1 MAFNDTERFMAPALS
16 PVTESPESQA
26 RVPVRHFAL
35 SWLLVLPLI
44 FFAAQGN
51 FSFEYGGS
59 GRSLGLLGYVVL
71 PAIAYGVVAWTLIA
85 NGRRILAVCESQ
97 KLLLLLACFAIASAL
112 WSQNPVRSAYN
123 GLFLLL
129 NTLFAFY
136 LFLRFRPERLME
148 LIMLA
153 GAVILTL
160 SLITVFAFP
169 NVGRSFTP
177 RVYGAWVGIFMDRTS
192 SASVCVFLLSP
203 AIVFWRRGLNWGRV
217 AYMVLLLVSIWKAQA
232 ATALVVVLAYVMT
245 VLLIRVSARLD
256 RKSLLVLSVIA
267 LPVVVAA
274 IIVVPPYVP
283 VILKGLGRDPT
294 LTGRTEIWASLL
306 RSVAKRPLL
315 GYGYYAFWN
324 GLSGESANA
333 IIAAQWV
340 FGYAHNGFLEIILQL
355 GFAGLLLFSLTLV
368 QALRNAWICYRE
380 DRSPGTL
387 WFTSLIFLTLFYN
400 VSEETIAWPNSLRS
414 ILYVVACCGL
424 ARAARE
430 VRSQRR
436 SGSCELTMAFD
447 RASAPLAV

>member
-1 MAFNDTERFMAPALS
+1 MAFDNGEGFKPRALNPAM
-16 PVTESPESQA
+16 ESLEPQA
-26 RVPVRHFAL
+26 QVSLGKFVL
-35 SWLLVLPLI
+35 SWLLVLPLV

-59 GRSLGLLGYVVL
+59 GRSLGFLGYVVL
-71 PAIAYGVVAWTLIA
+71 PAIAYGVVVWTLIA
-85 NGRRILAVCESQ
+85 NGRRILAVCEGQ
-97 KLLLLLACFAIASAL
+97 KLLLLLALFAIASAL
-112 WSQNPVRSAYN
+112 WSQNPVRSLYN
-123 GLFLLL
+123 GLFLLT

-136 LFLRFRPERLME
+136 LVLRFRPERLME

-169 NVGRSFTP
+169 NVGKSFTP
-177 RVYGAWVGIFMDRTS
+177 RVYGAWVGIFMDRTT
-192 SASVCVFLLSP
+192 SASVFVFLLSP
-203 AIVFWRRGLNWGRV
+203 AIVFWRRGLTWGRV

-232 ATALVVVLAYVMT
+232 ATALVVLLAYAVT
-245 VLLIRVSARLD
+245 VLLLRVTTRLD
-256 RKSLLVLSVIA
+256 RKSLLILSVIS
-267 LPVVVAA
+267 LPVVIAA
-274 IIVVPPYVP
+274 IVVVPPYVP

-294 LTGRTEIWASLL
+294 LTGRTEIWATLL

-333 IIAAQWV
+333 IIASQWV

-355 GFAGLLLFSLTLV
+355 GFAGLLLFALTLV
-368 QALRNAWICYRE
+368 QALRNAWICYRK

-387 WFTSLIFLTLFYN
+387 WLTSLIFLTLFYN
-400 VSEETIAWPNSLRS
+400 VSEETITWPNSLRS
-414 ILYVVACCGL
+414 ILYIVACCGL

-430 VRSQRR
+430 VRSQQR
-436 SGSCELTMAFD
+436 SESRELTMAFD
-447 RASAPLAV
+447 TASAPVAV